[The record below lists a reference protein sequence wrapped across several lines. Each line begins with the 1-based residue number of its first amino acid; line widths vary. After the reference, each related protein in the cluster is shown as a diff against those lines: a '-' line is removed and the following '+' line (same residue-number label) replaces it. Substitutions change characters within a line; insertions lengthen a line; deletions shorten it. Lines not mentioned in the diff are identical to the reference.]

1 MKEIEIGVIRMPVF
15 VIIIVFSLMFYL
27 YYKIKF
33 FRSKNRNEKKW
44 LSAKSSIALG
54 TFVLFFGVNRMFITQ
69 TTLSIVIGLIFIIV
83 GSVSIWTGIK
93 AYKFYLPHV
102 LKEKDM

>member
-33 FRSKNRNEKKW
+33 FRSRTETKKW

-54 TFVLFFGVNRMFITQ
+54 TFVLF
-69 TTLSIVIGLIFIIV
+69 LGLIECLLHRRHFPLS
-83 GSVSIWTGIK
+83 SV
-93 AYKFYLPHV
+93 
-102 LKEKDM
+102 